1 MLDKVVKPFWFD
13 IQQTWKSAFT
23 KNIAGQIIPRKAL
36 APFLSK
42 KFHNEMFS
50 VFVFRFGE
58 IVWSFVSNTD
68 YLLLAGVLLL
78 GFVRKLWRLPQI
90 LLRTIY
96 FWFTKKGVLNVAI
109 FAPGTYWITQP
120 FLRFQFAK
128 KEEEK
133 TYKNLKIYI
142 FISQ

>member
-1 MLDKVVKPFWFD
+1 
-13 IQQTWKSAFT
+13 
-23 KNIAGQIIPRKAL
+23 
-36 APFLSK
+36 
-42 KFHNEMFS
+42 
-50 VFVFRFGE
+50 
-58 IVWSFVSNTD
+58 
-68 YLLLAGVLLL
+68 
-78 GFVRKLWRLPQI
+78 
-90 LLRTIY
+90 
-96 FWFTKKGVLNVAI
+96 VAI

>member
-1 MLDKVVKPFWFD
+1 VK
-13 IQQTWKSAFT
+13 ITT
-23 KNIAGQIIPRKAL
+23 
-36 APFLSK
+36 
-42 KFHNEMFS
+42 
-50 VFVFRFGE
+50 
-58 IVWSFVSNTD
+58 NT
-68 YLLLAGVLLL
+68 
-78 GFVRKLWRLPQI
+78 F
-90 LLRTIY
+90 Y